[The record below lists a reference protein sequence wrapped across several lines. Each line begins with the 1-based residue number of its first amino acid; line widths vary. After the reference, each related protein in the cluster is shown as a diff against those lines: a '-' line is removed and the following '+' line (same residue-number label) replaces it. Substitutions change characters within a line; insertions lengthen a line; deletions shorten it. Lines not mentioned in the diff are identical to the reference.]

1 MDCELSEQQKKI
13 SMPEKLEM
21 RLWNGTGDKTS
32 TSAVDSTEKEQVG
45 NSQHVGAITRRNT
58 DDSTPLNLPPS
69 SSSSFTSAQ
78 HKQQMSHPTN
88 TVKHSNSSAP
98 QVAPHKDMSRTSLSV
113 MDSKTIIL
121 SNAPTSTVRH
131 PMHSNTKQIQ
141 LQSVHKTVSDSVPTK
156 PPLPSA
162 TAAPATTNSTTTTTP
177 SVEKKDSKLVP
188 NGPKQA
194 LPLAAPTQNCQGD
207 ACKMN
212 GPASNILQLNFPL
225 KNLSTENLNN
235 SRMFATAD
243 AALLITS
250 QFVERKREEGSV
262 GGVIGGVAK
271 VLDTTRDLQTTTKI
285 EPLPPQVV
293 DKRTSLPAS
302 RRASTGT
309 NGTSYPEIFHSATR
323 RLSETER
330 GLKQAL
336 AG

>member
-1 MDCELSEQQKKI
+1 MECELSEQQKKI
-13 SMPEKLEM
+13 SVPEKLEM
-21 RLWNGTGDKTS
+21 RLWNGTGDKSS

-45 NSQHVGAITRRNT
+45 NSQHVGTISRRKVE
-58 DDSTPLNLPPS
+58 DPTPLTLPPS

-78 HKQQMSHPTN
+78 HKPHHTN
-88 TVKHSNSSAP
+88 TARHSNSSAP

-121 SNAPTSTVRH
+121 SNAPTSAVRH
-131 PMHSNTKQIQ
+131 QLHSNTKQTQ
-141 LQSVHKTVSDSVPTK
+141 PQSGHKTVSDSIPTK
-156 PPLPSA
+156 PPLPSGTTA
-162 TAAPATTNSTTTTTP
+162 TAANSTTTT
-177 SVEKKDSKLVP
+177 VEKKDSKLVA
-188 NGPKQA
+188 NGPKQT
-194 LPLAAPTQNCQGD
+194 LPIAAPTQNSQGD
-207 ACKMN
+207 TCKMN

-225 KNLSTENLNN
+225 KNLSTDKSKN
-235 SRMFATAD
+235 SRMLATAD

-250 QFVERKREEGSV
+250 QFVERRREEGSV
-262 GGVIGGVAK
+262 GGVIGGVPK
-271 VLDTTRDLQTTTKI
+271 VPDTTRELQTTTKV

-309 NGTSYPEIFHSATR
+309 NGTSFPEIFHSATR